1 MDTFTAYSVEGINQ
15 FTFDPIIKNSTYT
28 FLHFVPAKESPTKV
42 KMIVSLYEKDSTL
55 IEEHDF
61 VLEFDNTRKKYRE
74 HYIGLTQNGVTQKL
88 IFTAL
93 NPENNTPLEKICI
106 GVVTAKIRDGNDD
119 NGGVYLRPR
128 KPKLPVS
135 FKF

>member
-1 MDTFTAYSVEGINQ
+1 MDTFTAYTVEGINQ
-15 FTFDPIIKNSTYT
+15 FTFDPIVKNSTYT

-42 KMIVSLYEKDSTL
+42 KMIVSLYEKDNTL

-61 VLEFDNTRKKYRE
+61 VLELDSSSKKYRE
-74 HYIGLTQNGVTQKL
+74 HHIGLLQNGMIQKL

-106 GVVTAKIRDGNDD
+106 GVAITKIKDGNDE
-119 NGGVYLRPR
+119 NGGNYFRPR
-128 KPKLPVS
+128 IPKLPV
-135 FKF
+135 FV